1 MHSDKVREKELKKG
15 KSYLGL
21 PMTFPPT
28 FPTKYVGSPRS
39 SRVVV
44 HIDSSRSCALRY

>member
-21 PMTFPPT
+21 SKIFPATFQT
-28 FPTKYVGSPRS
+28 NYVGAPRS
-39 SRVVV
+39 SRVIV
-44 HIDSSRSCALRY
+44 HIDSSRSCALKY